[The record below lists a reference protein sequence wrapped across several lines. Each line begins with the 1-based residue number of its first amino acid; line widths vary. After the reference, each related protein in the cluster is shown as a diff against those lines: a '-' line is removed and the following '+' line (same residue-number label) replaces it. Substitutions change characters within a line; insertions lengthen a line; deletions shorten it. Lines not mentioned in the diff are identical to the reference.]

1 MEEFQLHMI
10 SDATGE
16 TVQSVARACL
26 AQFENVKPMETLW
39 ALVRTEGQLE
49 KVIAGIEENPGF
61 VLYTLVDPKMR
72 TRLQEACR
80 RTQVPCVS
88 VLQPIMA
95 AFGGYLNIK
104 QQARPGRQHV
114 LDNEYFARISAMDF
128 AMSHDDGQSTWNLEE
143 ADVVLVGVSRT
154 SKTPTCIYLAN
165 RGIKAA
171 NFPIILDM
179 KVPDELF
186 VLEKPLVVGLVK
198 ETGSLVQIRR
208 NRLRMLNEGDAS
220 EYADPDAV
228 AEEVKFANRVIAGPG
243 WPVIDVTRRSIEETA
258 ASIMQML
265 AASRQSAADA
275 QINVDAGV
283 KSRHP

>member
-1 MEEFQLHMI
+1 MEKFHLHMV

-26 AQFENVKPMETLW
+26 VQFENIKPTESLW
-39 ALVRTEGQLE
+39 TLVRTEGQVE
-49 KVIAGIEENPGF
+49 KVISGIEANPGF
-61 VLYTLVDPKMR
+61 VLYTLVDVKVR
-72 TRLQEACR
+72 TKLQDACR
-80 RTQVPCVS
+80 RIQVPCIS

-95 AFGGYLNIK
+95 AFGGFLNIE
-104 QQARPGRQHV
+104 QQARPGRQHL

-128 AMSHDDGQSTWNLEE
+128 AMSHDDGQGTWNLEE

-171 NFPIILDM
+171 NIPIILGM
-179 KVPDELF
+179 EVPDELF
-186 VLEKPLVVGLVK
+186 SLTHPLVVGLVK
-198 ETGSLVQIRR
+198 ETGSLVQVRR
-208 NRLRMLNEGDAS
+208 NRLRMLNEGDSS

-228 AEEVKFANRVIAGPG
+228 AEEVKFANRIIAGPG

-265 AASRQSAADA
+265 TEARQSEPE
-275 QINVDAGV
+275 
-283 KSRHP
+283 H

>member
-1 MEEFQLHMI
+1 MEKFHLHMV

-26 AQFENVKPMETLW
+26 VQFEKIKPTESLW
-39 ALVRTEGQLE
+39 TLVRTEGQVE
-49 KVIAGIEENPGF
+49 KVISGIEANPGF
-61 VLYTLVDPKMR
+61 VLYTLVDAKVR
-72 TRLQEACR
+72 TKLQDACR
-80 RTQVPCVS
+80 RIQVPCIS

-95 AFGGYLNIK
+95 AFGGFLNIE
-104 QQARPGRQHV
+104 QQARPGRQHL

-128 AMSHDDGQSTWNLEE
+128 AMSHDDGQGTWNLEE

-171 NFPIILDM
+171 NIPIILGM
-179 KVPDELF
+179 EVPDELF
-186 VLEKPLVVGLVK
+186 SLTHPLVVGLVK
-198 ETGSLVQIRR
+198 ETGSLVQVRR
-208 NRLRMLNEGDAS
+208 NRLRMLNEGDSS

-228 AEEVKFANRVIAGPG
+228 AEEVKFANRIIAGPG

-265 AASRQSAADA
+265 TEARQSEPE
-275 QINVDAGV
+275 
-283 KSRHP
+283 H

>member
-1 MEEFQLHMI
+1 MEEFHLHMV

-26 AQFENVKPMETLW
+26 VQFENIKPSEKLW
-39 ALVRTEGQLE
+39 TLVRTEGQVD
-49 KVIAGIEENPGF
+49 KVITGIEENPGF
-61 VLYTLVDPKMR
+61 VLYTLVDPKVR
-72 TRLQEACR
+72 TKLQDACR
-80 RTQVPCVS
+80 RIQVPCIS

-95 AFGGYLNIK
+95 AFGGFLDIE

-128 AMSHDDGQSTWNLEE
+128 AMSHDDGQATWNLEE

-171 NFPIILDM
+171 NIPIILGM
-179 KVPDELF
+179 EVPEELF
-186 VLEKPLVVGLVK
+186 SLTNPLVVGLIK

-208 NRLRMLNEGDAS
+208 NRLRMLNEGDSS

-228 AEEVKFANRVIAGPG
+228 AEEVKFANRIIAGPG

-265 AASRQSAADA
+265 AEFHQLEPEPG
-275 QINVDAGV
+275 Q
-283 KSRHP
+283 